1 MRHLELGRN
10 VPMFKTNIACVPAGP
25 FQGPL
30 VVSMRPMTPAQA
42 IQAIEITS
50 RFTDAHG
57 APVHLGDPGAIG
69 ITSLERPDY
78 GEAVEIRP
86 DEVPVFWACGVTP
99 QAIARTA
106 RPELLITHK
115 PGHMFVA
122 DMRTAV

>member
-1 MRHLELGRN
+1 MMVTDTRSGPTIGPPRISVAPGDLEIVQRFVNTLDIENGTDE
-10 VPMFKTNIACVPAGP
+10 FDSPAGLS
-25 FQGPL
+25 GWL
-30 VVSMRPMTPAQA
+30 AGSGLITPQA
-42 IQAIEITS
+42 AAG
-50 RFTDAHG
+50 R
-57 APVHLGDPGAIG
+57 V
-69 ITSLERPDY
+69 
-78 GEAVEIRP
+78 RP